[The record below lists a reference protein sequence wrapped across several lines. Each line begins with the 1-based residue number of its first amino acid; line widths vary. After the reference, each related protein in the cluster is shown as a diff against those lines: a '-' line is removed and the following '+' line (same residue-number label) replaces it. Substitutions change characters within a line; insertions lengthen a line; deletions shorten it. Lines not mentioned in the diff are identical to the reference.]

1 VKVLDTE
8 KFQQKRKELELT
20 QRKVAKILGVK
31 YSVVNAWERGRASPR
46 PKNLQKI
53 VELLGKDVLREK
65 VHTNNEKLSVPTEKQ
80 YKEDVKRSLKEDIDE
95 ETAKRLE
102 EEANY
107 LSNIRN
113 VFLGRV

>member
-1 VKVLDTE
+1 LKVLDTK

-31 YSVVNAWERGRASPR
+31 YSVVNAWERGRATPR

-65 VHTNNEKLSVPTEKQ
+65 IHIKNEVLPIPTEKQ
-80 YKEDVKRSLKEDIDE
+80 YKKDVQKSQEEDLDE
-95 ETAKRLE
+95 ETIQRLE

-113 VFLGRV
+113 VLLGRV